1 LQPALTNQLAENARR
16 VRERIA
22 AAAERAGRD
31 PRGIRVVAVTK
42 YVDAAVAS
50 ALCEAGER
58 ELGENRVQELE
69 AKGPALAPLAPTWHL
84 IGSLQTNKVAKALR
98 WARWIHSVDRP
109 ALWASLRER
118 LGASLRERLGES
130 LRERLGESL
139 RERSGEVPRV
149 RSEHGASAAP
159 PRLLLQVN
167 VSGEATKHGFAP
179 EELRAFLRAR
189 SAEMRAEGLVPS
201 GLMTM
206 APLGADAAAT
216 RACFDG
222 LAALRDELRDEGAAL
237 GEELS
242 MGMSQ
247 DFEHALAAGATIL
260 RIGSAFFEG
269 LACLEGRA

>member
-1 LQPALTNQLAENARR
+1 MQPALTNQLAENARR

-22 AAAERAGRD
+22 EAALRAGRD
-31 PRGIRVVAVTK
+31 PREIRVVAVTK
-42 YVDAAVAS
+42 YVAPEIAES
-50 ALCEAGER
+50 LFEAGER

-69 AKGPALAPLAPTWHL
+69 AKGAALEARHASAPPVWHL
-84 IGSLQTNKVAKALR
+84 IGSLQTNKVGKALR

-109 ALWASLRER
+109 ELWDALEKRIAELR
-118 LGASLRERLGES
+118 
-130 LRERLGESL
+130 
-139 RERSGEVPRV
+139 P
-149 RSEHGASAAP
+149 AAWP
-159 PRLLLQVN
+159 KLLLQVN
-167 VSGEATKHGFAP
+167 ISGEATKHGFAP
-179 EELRAFLRAR
+179 EELRAFLLERSSALAAR
-189 SAEMRAEGLVPS
+189 GLVPA

-222 LAALRDELRDEGAAL
+222 LAALRGELRSRGAAL
-237 GEELS
+237 GAELS

-269 LACLEGRA
+269 LA

>member
-22 AAAERAGRD
+22 RAALRVGRD
-31 PRGIRVVAVTK
+31 PRALRVVAVTK
-42 YVDAAVAS
+42 YVEPAVAA
-50 ALCEAGER
+50 ALWEAGEQD
-58 ELGENRVQELE
+58 LGENRVQELE
-69 AKGPALAPLAPTWHL
+69 AKAAALSAQHPGAPPPTWHL

-109 ALWASLRER
+109 ELWTALEKR
-118 LGASLRERLGES
+118 LAEQ
-130 LRERLGESL
+130 
-139 RERSGEVPRV
+139 P
-149 RSEHGASAAP
+149 SAARP
-159 PRLLLQVN
+159 QLLLQVN

-179 EELRAFLRAR
+179 DELRAFLLERDAPL
-189 SAEMRAEGLVPS
+189 ATDAIVPA

-222 LAALRDELRDEGAAL
+222 LATLRDELRARGAAL
-237 GEELS
+237 GAELS

-269 LACLEGRA
+269 LA

>member
-1 LQPALTNQLAENARR
+1 MQPALTNQLAENARR
-16 VRERIA
+16 VRARVA

-31 PRGIRVVAVTK
+31 PRSIRIVAVTK
-42 YVDAAVAS
+42 YVDAEVAA
-50 ALCEAGER
+50 ALCEAGEC
-58 ELGENRVQELE
+58 ELGENRVRELE
-69 AKGPALAPLAPTWHL
+69 AKGPALASLAPTWHL

-109 ALWASLRER
+109 ALWDALRGRAGEALRER
-118 LGASLRERLGES
+118 AG
-130 LRERLGESL
+130 
-139 RERSGEVPRV
+139 
-149 RSEHGASAAP
+149 HDASALP

-179 EELRAFLRAR
+179 DELRAFLRER
-189 SAEMRAEGLVPS
+189 SAEMRTEGLLPA

-206 APLGADAAAT
+206 APLDADAATT

-222 LAALRDELRDEGAAL
+222 LAALRDELRSAGTAL

-247 DFEHALAAGATIL
+247 DFEHAIAAGATIL

-269 LACLEGRA
+269 LA

>member
-1 LQPALTNQLAENARR
+1 MQPALTNQLADNARR

-22 AAAERAGRD
+22 QAALRVGRD
-31 PRGIRVVAVTK
+31 PRELRVVAVTK
-42 YVDAAVAS
+42 YVQSAVAA
-50 ALCEAGER
+50 ALWEAGEQ

-69 AKGPALAPLAPTWHL
+69 AKAAALSAQHPGVPPPIWHL
-84 IGSLQTNKVAKALR
+84 IGSLQTNKIGKALR

-109 ALWASLRER
+109 ALWTALEER
-118 LGASLRERLGES
+118 LVELPSDAR
-130 LRERLGESL
+130 
-139 RERSGEVPRV
+139 
-149 RSEHGASAAP
+149 

-167 VSGEATKHGFAP
+167 VSGEATKHGFTP
-179 EELRAFLRAR
+179 DELRAFLSERG
-189 SAEMRAEGLVPS
+189 AELANDALVPA

-222 LAALRDELRDEGAAL
+222 LAALRDEMRARGAAL
-237 GEELS
+237 GAELS

-269 LACLEGRA
+269 LA